1 MGFLSDVFNDI
12 LDGGS
17 EKFGQK
23 IRGDNPALME
33 LYRAIYFDFGLMAPR
48 NIQAGSVVPVE
59 VSTGYGGKSLYGF
72 EIRGNI
78 HSPLDFLSSGWGS
91 IFHTISRD
99 FPLAK
104 GGVWAYDIRRL
115 DESIL
120 IGKSTFPSD
129 EAYKQSEES
138 LKILRLI
145 GRASTPP
152 LSRVPAVE
160 LEFGRFWTEF
170 GVPDRVSISLD
181 SVYPFSDDHMKSVIN
196 LIFHNFNRSPDTPLS
211 TDYSWNPLDGTIE
224 MVMKER
230 PKPAA
235 AATTTPEPQTNQ
247 PEDDNF
253 PYDFYRGLGLIDDDD
268 LVTVPSM
275 LGPIRTSMR
284 NPLTK
289 EYLLAYKPEA

>member
-1 MGFLSDVFNDI
+1 MGFLDNVFNDI
-12 LDGGS
+12 MNSGGA
-17 EKFGQK
+17 KFGQK
-23 IRGDNPALME
+23 IQSDTPVLRDF
-33 LYRAIYFDFGLMAPR
+33 YRTIYFAFGLTPPR
-48 NIQAGSVVPVE
+48 NVQAGSIVPV
-59 VSTGYGGKSLYGF
+59 VVKTDYWSNVLYGF

-78 HSPLDFLSSGWGS
+78 HSPIDFLSSGWGS

-235 AATTTPEPQTNQ
+235 APEPQTNQ
-247 PEDDNF
+247 PEEDDF

-275 LGPIRTSMR
+275 LGPVRTSMR

-289 EYLLAYKPEA
+289 EYLLSYEPEGR